1 MKDFAKLVYNLD
13 QTTKTNKKIELLVSF
28 FKNASDKDKL
38 WCIALFSGR
47 RPKRLIST
55 GYLREWAG
63 EATKLPTW
71 LIEDTYTVVGDLAET
86 ISLLIPEKSETSSKN
101 LSSWISELRQLENQ
115 SLEEK
120 RSFVFGAWST
130 LNRQE
135 CFVFNK
141 LITGGFRLGVSQKLT
156 LKALSQIT
164 SIDEFDLSLRL
175 MGNWHPDTETW
186 NSLIVNDDRKS
197 DISRPYPFCLAYALD
212 KSSDDLGHTS
222 EWIAEWK
229 WDGIRGQIIK
239 REKKLF
245 VWSRGEENLT
255 ERFPEL
261 EELINFI
268 PDGSVL
274 DGELVAWNGDQP
286 LNFNSL
292 QKRIGR
298 KKVSK
303 SLIESVPVIL
313 IAYDLLE
320 FKGKD
325 IRSQKFNL
333 RRAKLEK
340 LINNTPK
347 NLPIKL
353 SEKIE
358 HKTWNDLKLI
368 RETSRSR
375 KAEGI
380 MLKHVDSDYSNG
392 RKRGN
397 WWKWKLDPL
406 TIDGVLIYAQAGH
419 GRRANLFTDYTFAVW
434 DGSQL
439 VPFTKAYSGLK
450 DEEFRQITSWVKKN
464 TIQKFGPV
472 RQVPPEL
479 VFEIA
484 FEGIHE
490 STRHKSGV
498 ALRFPRML
506 RWRHDKTPR
515 DADKLEDL
523 RAFLT

>member
-1 MKDFAKLVYNLD
+1 MKNFANLVYSLD
-13 QTTKTNKKIELLVSF
+13 QTTKTNKKIELLAGF
-28 FKNASDKDKL
+28 FENANNSDKL

-55 GYLREWAG
+55 GYLREWAC
-63 EATKLPTW
+63 EVTKLPTW
-71 LIEDTYTVVGDLAET
+71 LVEDTYSVIGDLAET
-86 ISLLIPEKSETSSKN
+86 ISLLTPEKNQFSEKSLTA
-101 LSSWISELRQLENQ
+101 WISELRQLEKQ
-115 SLEEK
+115 SIEEK
-120 RSFVFGAWST
+120 RHFVLNAWST
-130 LNRQE
+130 LNRKE

-156 LKALSQIT
+156 LKALSKIT
-164 SIDEFDLSLRL
+164 SIDEFELSLRL
-175 MGNWHPDTETW
+175 MGNWHPDTISW
-186 NSLIVNDDRKS
+186 NNLIINDERKS
-197 DISRPYPFCLAYALD
+197 DISRPYPFSLAYGLD
-212 KSSDDLGHTS
+212 KDTLDLGKRS
-222 EWIAEWK
+222 DWIAEWK

-239 REKKLF
+239 RRKELF
-245 VWSRGEENLT
+245 IWSRGEENLT

-261 EELINFI
+261 EALLEFI

-274 DGELVAWNGDQP
+274 DGEIVAWNGEQP
-286 LNFNSL
+286 LDFNIL

-298 KKVSK
+298 KRVPK
-303 SLIESVPVIL
+303 SLMEAAPVIL

-320 FKGKD
+320 FEGMD
-325 IRSQKFNL
+325 IRNQNLEL
-333 RRAKLEK
+333 RRSKLAK
-340 LINNTPK
+340 LINLIPNK
-347 NLPIKL
+347 LPIKL
-353 SEKIE
+353 SAEIVS
-358 HKTWNDLKLI
+358 KTWKDLASI
-368 RETSRSR
+368 RETSRSQR
-375 KAEGI
+375 AEGI
-380 MLKHVDSDYSNG
+380 MLKNKNSEYYSG
-392 RKRGN
+392 RKRGD

-419 GRRANLFTDYTFAVW
+419 GRRANLYTDYTFAIW
-434 DGSQL
+434 DSNQL

-506 RWRHDKTPR
+506 RWRHDKLPK
-515 DADKLEDL
+515 DANKLEDL
-523 RAFLT
+523 KAFLT

>member
-1 MKDFAKLVYNLD
+1 M
-13 QTTKTNKKIELLVSF
+13 
-28 FKNASDKDKL
+28 
-38 WCIALFSGR
+38 
-47 RPKRLIST
+47 
-55 GYLREWAG
+55 
-63 EATKLPTW
+63 
-71 LIEDTYTVVGDLAET
+71 
-86 ISLLIPEKSETSSKN
+86 
-101 LSSWISELRQLENQ
+101 
-115 SLEEK
+115 
-120 RSFVFGAWST
+120 
-130 LNRQE
+130 
-135 CFVFNK
+135 
-141 LITGGFRLGVSQKLT
+141 
-156 LKALSQIT
+156 
-164 SIDEFDLSLRL
+164 
-175 MGNWHPDTETW
+175 
-186 NSLIVNDDRKS
+186 
-197 DISRPYPFCLAYALD
+197 AYALD

-245 VWSRGEENLT
+245 VWSRREENLT

-274 DGELVAWNGDQP
+274 DGELVAWNGEQP

-333 RRAKLEK
+333 RRSKLET

-353 SEKIE
+353 SENIE
-358 HKTWNDLKLI
+358 YKTWNDLKLI

-380 MLKHVDSDYSNG
+380 MPVSYTH
-392 RKRGN
+392 
-397 WWKWKLDPL
+397 L
-406 TIDGVLIYAQAGH
+406 TLPTIL
-419 GRRANLFTDYTFAVW
+419 
-434 DGSQL
+434 L
-439 VPFTKAYSGLK
+439 V
-450 DEEFRQITSWVKKN
+450 
-464 TIQKFGPV
+464 
-472 RQVPPEL
+472 
-479 VFEIA
+479 
-484 FEGIHE
+484 
-490 STRHKSGV
+490 
-498 ALRFPRML
+498 
-506 RWRHDKTPR
+506 
-515 DADKLEDL
+515 
-523 RAFLT
+523 

>member
-1 MKDFAKLVYNLD
+1 MENFAQLVYSLD
-13 QTTKTNKKIELLVSF
+13 QTTKTNKKIDLLVNF
-28 FKNASDKDKL
+28 FSNASNSDKL

-55 GYLREWAG
+55 KYLRQWAC
-63 EATKLPTW
+63 EETDLPTW
-71 LIEDTYTVVGDLAET
+71 LLEDTYSVVGDLAET
-86 ISLLIPEKSETSSKN
+86 ISLLTQEKNQISTKS
-101 LSSWISELRQLENQ
+101 LTSWISELRQLENQ
-115 SLEEK
+115 GLEEK
-120 RSFVFGAWST
+120 RDFVTNAWST
-130 LNRQE
+130 LNKQE
-135 CFVFNK
+135 RFVFNK
-141 LITGGFRLGVSQKLT
+141 LITGGFRLGVSQKLIIR
-156 LKALSQIT
+156 ALSKVT
-164 SIDEFDLSLRL
+164 KIDQFELSLRL
-175 MGNWHPDTETW
+175 MGNWHPDTISW
-186 NSLIVNDDRKS
+186 NSLIINDERKS
-197 DISRPYPFCLAYALD
+197 DISRPYPFCLAYGLD
-212 KSSDDLGHTS
+212 KDIEDLGQKS
-222 EWIAEWK
+222 DWIAEWK

-239 REKKLF
+239 RAKELF
-245 VWSRGEENLT
+245 IWSRGEENLT

-261 EELINFI
+261 EALKNFI

-274 DGELVAWNGDQP
+274 DGEVVAWGGEQP
-286 LNFNSL
+286 LNFNIL

-303 SLIESVPVIL
+303 SLIEKSPVIL

-320 FKGKD
+320 VQGKD
-325 IRSQKFNL
+325 IRNQKLGL
-333 RRAKLEK
+333 RRSKLKK
-340 LINNTPK
+340 LINLIPN

-353 SEKIE
+353 SEEIE
-358 HKTWNDLKLI
+358 SNTWRDLSLK
-368 RETSRSR
+368 REASRSHN
-375 KAEGI
+375 AEGI
-380 MLKHVDSDYSNG
+380 MLKNWNSDYSSG
-392 RKRGN
+392 RKKGV

-406 TIDGVLIYAQAGH
+406 TIEGVLIYAQAGH
-419 GRRANLFTDYTFAVW
+419 GRRANLYTDYTFAIW
-434 DGSQL
+434 DGNQL

-450 DEEFRQITSWVKKN
+450 DEEFRRITSWVRKN

-506 RWRHDKTPR
+506 RWRHDKLAK

-523 RAFLT
+523 KAFLT